1 MKPKTVQRADGQ
13 QAVSGVDESQEVG
26 EPAGLIAGTTV
37 LTMDGEL
44 PVEFLSPGDRIIS
57 RDYGMAVIT
66 SMRVRKVTARA
77 VKITAGSLGHT
88 RPEEDTLMP
97 AGQKLLVRDWRAETL
112 YGTRQAAIPAARL
125 VDGHYVVDAGETEMR
140 LYELRFE
147 REQTIYAGGME
158 IVAVSEAMAE
168 ALR

>member
-1 MKPKTVQRADGQ
+1 MKPKTVQRADGL
-13 QAVSGVDESQEVG
+13 QAVSGSDDSQIESD
-26 EPAGLIAGTTV
+26 PAGLIAGTLV

-57 RDYGMAVIT
+57 RDFGMSVIT

-77 VKITAGSLGHT
+77 VKIAAGSLGHT
-88 RPEEDTLMP
+88 RPEEDTLLP

-112 YGTRQAAIPAARL
+112 YGRKQAAIPAARL
-125 VDGHYVVDAGETEMR
+125 VDGHYVTDAGETEMR

-158 IVAVSEAMAE
+158 ILASSEAKADLS
-168 ALR
+168 A